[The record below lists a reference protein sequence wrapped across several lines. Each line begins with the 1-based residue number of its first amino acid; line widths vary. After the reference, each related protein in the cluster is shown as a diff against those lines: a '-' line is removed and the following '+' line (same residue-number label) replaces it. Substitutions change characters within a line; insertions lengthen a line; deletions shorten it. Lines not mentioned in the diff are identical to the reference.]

1 VAAILTVA
9 GVLIGLRLA
18 IGTSP
23 LAPAPNASTAAPAVP
38 DPRELAADRWQAL
51 AETWPTDPSPLD
63 RLEPSL
69 SPAGRYAAG
78 QSGEVVAVLGSPDGR
93 HGGPVTRVA
102 CSPDGHWVVS
112 AGSRSVNIQES
123 ASLRTVAVLDG
134 WTGDVNDVAFAP
146 DSATLALAGT
156 GSLGWDAA
164 RSDGWMQLW
173 GLRENRLTNWTVFRW
188 EGWYPSA
195 VAFSPDGTMLAAGMQ
210 VQEDQSPFRLE
221 VQRALGFSTGPRDRR
236 ASVQLWK
243 VEGETVTPLAVL
255 QASAEK
261 IHQLTF
267 APDSRSLALGSSMGI
282 QVWDLQPVTPM
293 EQARLAQLRGR
304 LLLASAALGGV
315 ALVFGLL
322 ALLLRW
328 VARQADSHRCPPWWL
343 RVLARCHSVRDALVP
358 RSPWARRWL
367 RWGAC
372 CTAVAAAIVAAVCL
386 GLYVHLAPG
395 EPGSTMLTGHRG
407 SVNALAFSPDGRT
420 MASGGEDETVR
431 LWDVSEGQAVPGAV
445 LEGHA
450 RAVDT
455 LAFAPDGKT
464 LASAGAKDSVRT
476 GERLQGTIRLW
487 DLEGAT
493 GKERAVLRGH
503 QGPVRSLAFAPGSQ
517 TLLSGGDDSTV
528 RRWELGG
535 PAPFER
541 EPLAADPTNASGVAF
556 SPDGRLLA
564 VADLDSTIRL
574 WEVDRTTPRLQG
586 TLPGPSTRITSL
598 AFSPEARI
606 LAAACLDDT
615 VRLWQLGGADRG
627 EWAVLRGADDDANK
641 LVPFAFSPDG
651 RTLARGGTRARHDQ
665 PGSTAGWVRL
675 WDLTGPTPRE
685 GALLEEHW
693 RGVSALAFAADGKTL
708 AVGDSYPPGGS
719 PQSTVQ
725 LWDVG
730 SAPPRKRALLS
741 RERDEDVDFLMF
753 SPSGRMLAEVGH
765 YYALMSKIGA
775 PTAVSWEPLSIIGQ
789 LWDTSGEPV
798 KQIGFFHCP
807 QDTLDKEIGT
817 RWMGGQLKEIGTRAT
832 GVVRVLDVSGGQLK
846 ELGTRA
852 TGVITVR
859 AAGFGF
865 DHGRTLVCVLS
876 PGYVFVLN
884 ADGAMLHQLE
894 LPGLIRGAAIA
905 PDGRH
910 VATANDDGTV
920 NILRLWGES
929 ESEKLLGRTDATL
942 RGDPRC
948 LEALLA
954 RGRLYVQ
961 QAQHSGAG
969 MGGRE
974 IRRFLGHQA
983 GVTATAFLPDGRRA
997 ISAGADGTLRVW
1009 DLATERELSR
1019 LQGNTRQPVQAL
1031 AVSADGR
1038 RAVSAGA
1045 DHLLRLWDLDA
1056 ARGKDPV
1063 TAATAAV
1070 GLGALP
1076 CGQGALLAAGPLLP
1090 EGVGELRGFE
1100 GHDDAVTGVA
1110 LSADGRQV
1118 VSASADG
1125 TARVWD
1131 IETCE
1136 QRVVFR
1142 GHRGPVRCVALSSDG
1157 QLAVSG
1163 GPDGFRV
1170 WDPASGQEYR
1180 AAAESQGS
1188 IRSLALAADG
1198 RRLLTG
1204 GEDGTVRLSDIG
1216 TGRELRR
1223 LTGHAGPVAGV
1234 ALSADGRFALSG
1246 GEDGTV
1252 RLWDPATGEA
1262 LHAFWGHRGAVAGV
1276 ALAADSRQA
1285 LSAGA
1290 DGTVRLWRLPVT
1302 RGQALAD
1309 LGAALR
1315 LDPESVT
1322 AHVLRASCLLDAE
1335 RTAEAQEEAAA
1346 ALKLDPCC
1354 GEAQLVRGLLEA
1366 HGGEPA
1372 KAIGDFTAVL
1382 GSEPD
1387 NARAL
1392 FHRGRSYAATGEF
1405 GKARKDLDRAIQLD
1419 PALGQEAAA
1428 AR

>member
-1 VAAILTVA
+1 
-9 GVLIGLRLA
+9 
-18 IGTSP
+18 
-23 LAPAPNASTAAPAVP
+23 
-38 DPRELAADRWQAL
+38 
-51 AETWPTDPSPLD
+51 
-63 RLEPSL
+63 
-69 SPAGRYAAG
+69 
-78 QSGEVVAVLGSPDGR
+78 
-93 HGGPVTRVA
+93 
-102 CSPDGHWVVS
+102 
-112 AGSRSVNIQES
+112 
-123 ASLRTVAVLDG
+123 
-134 WTGDVNDVAFAP
+134 
-146 DSATLALAGT
+146 
-156 GSLGWDAA
+156 
-164 RSDGWMQLW
+164 
-173 GLRENRLTNWTVFRW
+173 
-188 EGWYPSA
+188 
-195 VAFSPDGTMLAAGMQ
+195 
-210 VQEDQSPFRLE
+210 
-221 VQRALGFSTGPRDRR
+221 
-236 ASVQLWK
+236 
-243 VEGETVTPLAVL
+243 
-255 QASAEK
+255 
-261 IHQLTF
+261 
-267 APDSRSLALGSSMGI
+267 
-282 QVWDLQPVTPM
+282 
-293 EQARLAQLRGR
+293 
-304 LLLASAALGGV
+304 
-315 ALVFGLL
+315 
-322 ALLLRW
+322 
-328 VARQADSHRCPPWWL
+328 
-343 RVLARCHSVRDALVP
+343 
-358 RSPWARRWL
+358 
-367 RWGAC
+367 
-372 CTAVAAAIVAAVCL
+372 
-386 GLYVHLAPG
+386 
-395 EPGSTMLTGHRG
+395 
-407 SVNALAFSPDGRT
+407 
-420 MASGGEDETVR
+420 
-431 LWDVSEGQAVPGAV
+431 
-445 LEGHA
+445 
-450 RAVDT
+450 VDT

-476 GERLQGTIRLW
+476 GERPQGTIRLW
-487 DLEGAT
+487 DLQGAT

-503 QGPVRSLAFAPGSQ
+503 QGPVRSLAFAPGSR

-528 RRWELGG
+528 RRWELDG
-535 PAPFER
+535 PVPFER
-541 EPLAADPTNASGVAF
+541 EPLAADPTDASLVAF

-564 VADLDSTIRL
+564 VADLDGTIRL

-586 TLPGPSTRITSL
+586 TLPGPSTRIASL
-598 AFSPEARI
+598 AISPDGKV

-615 VRLWQLGGADRG
+615 VHLWQLAGADRG

-651 RTLARGGTRARHDQ
+651 RTLARGGTRARRDQ

-685 GALLEEHW
+685 GALLEEQW
-693 RGVSALAFAADGKTL
+693 RGVSALAFAADSKSL
-708 AVGDSYPPGGS
+708 AVGDSYTPGGS

-741 RERDEDVDFLMF
+741 RKREEDVDFLMF

-765 YYALMSKIGA
+765 YYLMCKIGA
-775 PTAVSWEPLSIIGQ
+775 PTAVSWEPLSILGQ

-798 KQIGFFHCP
+798 KQIGFFYCP
-807 QDTLDKEIGT
+807 QNTLDEEIGT

-846 ELGTRA
+846 EIGTRA
-852 TGVITVR
+852 TGVVTVR
-859 AAGFGF
+859 AARFGF
-865 DHGRTLVCVLS
+865 DYGRTLVCVLS

-910 VATANDDGTV
+910 VATANEDGTV
-920 NILRLWGES
+920 CILRLRGES
-929 ESEKLLGRTDATL
+929 ESDRLLSRSDATL
-942 RGDPRC
+942 RGNPRC
-948 LEALLA
+948 VEALLA

-961 QAQHSGAG
+961 QAEHGGTGA
-969 MGGRE
+969 GGRE

-983 GVTATAFLPDGRRA
+983 GVTATAFLSDGRRA
-997 ISAGADGTLRVW
+997 VSAGADGTLRVW
-1009 DLATERELSR
+1009 DLATQWELSR
-1019 LQGNTRQPVQAL
+1019 LQGNTRQPVLAL

-1056 ARGKDPV
+1056 ARGKDPI

-1090 EGVGELRGFE
+1090 EGVGELRSFA
-1100 GHDDAVTGVA
+1100 GHDDAVCSVA
-1110 LSADGRQV
+1110 LAADGRHM

-1131 IETCE
+1131 TETGE

-1142 GHRGPVRCVALSSDG
+1142 GHRGPVRCVALSPDG
-1157 QLAVSG
+1157 QLAVTG

-1188 IRSLALAADG
+1188 IRSLALPADG

-1204 GEDGTVRLSDIG
+1204 GEDGTVRLWDIG

-1223 LTGHAGPVAGV
+1223 FRGHAGPVAV

-1262 LHAFWGHRGAVAGV
+1262 LHAFGGHRGAVAGV
-1276 ALAADSRQA
+1276 ALAADSRRA

-1290 DGTVRLWRLPVT
+1290 DGTVRLWRLPLT

-1315 LDPESVT
+1315 LDRKSVT
-1322 AHVLRASCLLDAE
+1322 AHVLRASCLLDAD
-1335 RTAEAQEEAAA
+1335 RTAEARDEVAA
-1346 ALKLDPCC
+1346 ALGLDPTCL
-1354 GEAQLVRGLLEA
+1354 EAQLVRGLLDA
-1366 HGGEPA
+1366 HSGEHD
-1372 KAIGDFTAVL
+1372 KAIRDFTEVL
-1382 GSEPD
+1382 AAEPD
-1387 NARAL
+1387 NARVL
-1392 FHRGRSYAATGEF
+1392 FHRGLSYAATGEY

-1428 AR
+1428 VR